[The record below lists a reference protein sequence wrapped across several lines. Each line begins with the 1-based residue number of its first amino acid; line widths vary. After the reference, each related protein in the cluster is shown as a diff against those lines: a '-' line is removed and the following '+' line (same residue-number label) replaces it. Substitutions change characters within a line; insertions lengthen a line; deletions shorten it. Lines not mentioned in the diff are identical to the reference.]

1 MDNNIGFKELY
12 EVSLKA
18 TYSIELEGR
27 TFEPGETIAVFDK
40 IMLGTLDENR
50 SRSSS
55 TGGYDNRSLIWW
67 EETKEVKLRLTQGI
81 FSKRMLSLMTN
92 ASLISQTN
100 EKSVRINQREN
111 VETDER
117 GWATL
122 KRSCAVAPF
131 VYDAKTGEKITEFS
145 WTKDTIIINQPYRE
159 LLVDY
164 WFDYASDSSILT
176 VGRALTNGYL
186 SLTGKTRVKDEI
198 TGQVKTGIIN
208 IPKLK
213 LMSDLSIR
221 LGSDA
226 VPQVGRLDAIAVPDG
241 QRGNKKVMEL
251 IFLSDDID
259 SDM

>member
-1 MDNNIGFKELY
+1 MDNFGFRELY
-12 EVSLKA
+12 DVSLKT

-27 TFEPGETIAVFDK
+27 RFEPGETIAVFDR
-40 IMLGTLDENR
+40 IQLGTLDENR
-50 SRSSS
+50 SRTAA

-67 EETKEVKLRLTQGI
+67 EEVKEVKLRLTQGV
-81 FSKRMLSLMTN
+81 FSKKMLALMIN
-92 ASLISQTN
+92 ASLIQTTKENSIRVNRRECIETN
-100 EKSVRINQREN
+100 EQGQAALKFEC
-111 VETDER
+111 
-117 GWATL
+117 ATN
-122 KRSCAVAPF
+122 PF
-131 VYDAKTGEKITEFS
+131 VYDAKTGEKIAHFI
-145 WTKDTIIINQPYRE
+145 WNDNIITLEEPYRE

-164 WFDYASDSSILT
+164 WFNYSSQASILT
-176 VGRALTNGYL
+176 VGPSLTNGYL

-251 IFLSDDID
+251 IFLNDDID

>member
-1 MDNNIGFKELY
+1 MDNFGFRELY
-12 EVSLKA
+12 DVSLKT

-27 TFEPGETIAVFDK
+27 RFEPGETVAVFDK
-40 IMLGTLDENR
+40 IQLATLDENR
-50 SRSSS
+50 SRTSS

-67 EETKEVKLRLTQGI
+67 EEVKEVKLRLTQGI
-81 FSKRMLSLMTN
+81 FSKKMLALMTN
-92 ASLISQTN
+92 ASLINSTT
-100 EKSVRINQREN
+100 EKSIRVNRRES

-117 GWATL
+117 GQATL
-122 KRSCAVAPF
+122 KFKCAVAPF
-131 VYDAKTGEKITEFS
+131 VYDARTGEKITNFG
-145 WTKDTIIINQPYRE
+145 WKDNTIVIESPYRN
-159 LLVDY
+159 LLIDY
-164 WFDYASDSSILT
+164 WFDYSNQASILT
-176 VGRALTNGYL
+176 VGRSLTNGYL

-198 TGQVKTGIIN
+198 TGQVTTGIIN

-226 VPQVGRLDAIAVPDG
+226 VPQVGRLDAIAVPEG

-251 IFLSDDID
+251 IFLNDDID